1 MPIQYRHDWD
11 TKKLN
16 NGDLPRGWQHELR
29 RIGNCFS
36 PGYGVD
42 HDEIMK
48 AMIEEREKGGKS
60 CWSSTNDEYDG
71 STRKN
76 HRYADNVYG
85 GMSVTHWQ

>member
-16 NGDLPRGWQHELR
+16 NEDSLPREWQHELR
-29 RIGNCFS
+29 RI
-36 PGYGVD
+36 YGVD
-42 HDEIMK
+42 HNEIMK

-76 HRYADNVYG
+76 HRYYADK
-85 GMSVTHWQ
+85 GMTG

>member
-16 NGDLPRGWQHELR
+16 NEDSLPREWQHELR

-36 PGYGVD
+36 PD
-42 HDEIMK
+42 EDEIMK
-48 AMIEEREKGGKS
+48 AMVEERESGSKS
-60 CWSSTNDEYDG
+60 CWTSTNDEHGG

-85 GMSVTHWQ
+85 GMSP